1 MSCTLRPIP
10 WGPTCL
16 GPLGVWMVNL
26 QIHTMTWNTC
36 GFPFRKGS
44 TFRNLVRAFRIFR
57 VIYWKEEHTI
67 HRKSLLLIFFC
78 AIWLFLWVFRGQI
91 CRLQASVYL
100 SLWGAT
106 QEGCQRDA
114 FAWDQPSPPHG
125 TSGTP
130 SNVASRLWVPF
141 FMIYLFFSNMSL
153 ASGGPFCNQIP
164 SESPVE
170 GTIGRMG
177 ASSMVEPY
185 AKSLKNQHTDAKV
198 FPKFTTIFPHSPRV
212 GLLFTSI
219 ATILATCFMF
229 QNNYF
234 YRLLAQSPSLWM
246 NSRSVARFSHRT
258 DVDPQIR
265 SIR

>member
-36 GFPFRKGS
+36 GFPFRKDYIPKFGACFPYLS
-44 TFRNLVRAFRIFR
+44 S
-57 VIYWKEEHTI
+57 H
-67 HRKSLLLIFFC
+67 LLEGGTYNTPQITSLIFFC
-78 AIWLFLWVFRGQI
+78 TIWLFLWVFRGQI

-185 AKSLKNQHTDAKV
+185 AKSLKNHTLMQRS
-198 FPKFTTIFPHSPRV
+198 FQIHHNFSPFTKSWIALHIHSNHSGDMFYV
-212 GLLFTSI
+212 SKQLF
-219 ATILATCFMF
+219 L
-229 QNNYF
+229 
-234 YRLLAQSPSLWM
+234 
-246 NSRSVARFSHRT
+246 
-258 DVDPQIR
+258 
-265 SIR
+265 